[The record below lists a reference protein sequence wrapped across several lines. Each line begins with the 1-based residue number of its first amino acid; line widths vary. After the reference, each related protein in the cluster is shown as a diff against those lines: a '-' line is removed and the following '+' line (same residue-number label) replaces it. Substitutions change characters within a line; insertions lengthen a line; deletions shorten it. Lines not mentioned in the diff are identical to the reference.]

1 MLSIQFYS
9 TMVSKIMECGYF
21 LERKRSFIV
30 LPVLEMQK
38 LSGKQKQI
46 VVSSKLIHCRSRL
59 SGKKQQKNIK
69 HQLKLFK
76 WLTTLKSM
84 FIVYCLIYFYAGYV
98 YLFFF
103 QVAVTFT
110 CEYGVVKTPTHTK
123 QNQTS
128 CIQNMRC
135 TYVKNTIVCTV
146 KCRCINCGYGKLS
159 VQSVKRIKREPPLLT
174 TSLSSQT
181 SLESC
186 LTQEKKESD
195 RG

>member
-9 TMVSKIMECGYF
+9 TVVSKIMECGYF

-38 LSGKQKQI
+38 LSGSQKQI
-46 VVSSKLIHCRSRL
+46 VVSLPQQIKW
-59 SGKKQQKNIK
+59 KKQQKNIK

-98 YLFFF
+98 YLFIFF

-110 CEYGVVKTPTHTK
+110 CKYGVVKTPTHIAK
-123 QNQTS
+123 SDELYPEQS
-128 CIQNMRC
+128 F
-135 TYVKNTIVCTV
+135 
-146 KCRCINCGYGKLS
+146 
-159 VQSVKRIKREPPLLT
+159 VQ
-174 TSLSSQT
+174 
-181 SLESC
+181 
-186 LTQEKKESD
+186 
-195 RG
+195 